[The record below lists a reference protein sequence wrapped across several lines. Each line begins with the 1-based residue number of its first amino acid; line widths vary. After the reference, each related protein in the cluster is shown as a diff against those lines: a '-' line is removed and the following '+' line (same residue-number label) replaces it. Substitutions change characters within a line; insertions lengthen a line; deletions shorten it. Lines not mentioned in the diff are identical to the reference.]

1 MARVTQMNKD
11 IFTVNLE
18 SAIKEIQDNEELH
31 YEEVAF
37 IVEAVEEPGK
47 PLDGADD
54 MMRLWILAKKNVE
67 GRQFSLQ
74 NAVDLLAWKA
84 PFVPIWIDV
93 SFVKMDE
100 AKAIFK
106 LKSSLRLR
114 KPTLLRNADTGHAP
128 FRAVLNV

>member
-1 MARVTQMNKD
+1 MNKD
-11 IFTVNLE
+11 IFTANLE
-18 SAIKEIQDNEELH
+18 STMKEIQDNEDLH

-54 MMRLWILAKKNVE
+54 MMRLWVLSKKNVE

-74 NAVDLLAWKA
+74 RVVDLLAWKA

-93 SFVKMDE
+93 SFVKMDG
-100 AKAIFK
+100 AKAIFR

-128 FRAVLNV
+128 FRAILNV